1 MSFRICPPPRRLF
14 HMETLRIIRE
24 RRGGQESK
32 NIHMV
37 GQKMESGHYI
47 SLSSTSEHAAVES
60 LQKPSEMVLK
70 LDTTLLV
77 NCERC
82 NAKMELQHLRH
93 MSFLHV
99 KTFNHPHITKLQYR
113 SFGKVRQLP
122 NTHGDANSWHFSTR
136 VSRTTGSVVRC
147 AMKGQ
152 VICQQIII
160 KTVSQK
166 LFTPLEFC
174 NGLCTC

>member
-1 MSFRICPPPRRLF
+1 MHFNEGILTGFRSCGSLGNQLSTSSVLPRSMQNGAIHEAWF
-14 HMETLRIIRE
+14 IPCVYGAWK
-24 RRGGQESK
+24 RRRVCNNQES
-32 NIHMV
+32 NF
-37 GQKMESGHYI
+37 Q
-47 SLSSTSEHAAVES
+47 L
-60 LQKPSEMVLK
+60 
-70 LDTTLLV
+70 
-77 NCERC
+77 
-82 NAKMELQHLRH
+82 
-93 MSFLHV
+93 
-99 KTFNHPHITKLQYR
+99 YR

-136 VSRTTGSVVRC
+136 VSPTTGSVVRC

-174 NGLCTC
+174 NGLCHC